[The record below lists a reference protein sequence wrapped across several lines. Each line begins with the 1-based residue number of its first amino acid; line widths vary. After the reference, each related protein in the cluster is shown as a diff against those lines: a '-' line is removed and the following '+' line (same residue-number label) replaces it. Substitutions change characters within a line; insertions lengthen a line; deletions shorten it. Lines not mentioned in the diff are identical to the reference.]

1 MTKPK
6 DLSRKIH
13 QRNSFEDQIQD
24 LEWRMSLS
32 LKYKISDLTRKD
44 LFIIMYW
51 NLYSSLIDQI
61 KKEIFK

>member
-6 DLSRKIH
+6 DLSQKIH
-13 QRNSFEDQIQD
+13 RRNSFEDQIQD
-24 LEWRMSLS
+24 LEWRMGLS
-32 LKYKISDLTRKD
+32 LKHKISDLTRRD

-51 NLYSSLIDQI
+51 NLYSSLIDQV